1 MSDIKVEQYKKAVE
15 RATDRWKA
23 KLEKIGARADKIHE
37 ALAKL
42 EENKPATTENKKKI
56 EICKKGFDALG
67 KEVDKATLELKL
79 DLMLL
84 EVPKE
89 APKAELLKLP
99 DWLKAIIKAK
109 GIPLGRGVSVVPD
122 VEFDF
127 KNFRLKSVGV
137 TVRW

>member
-23 KLEKIGARADKIHE
+23 KLEKIGAKADKIHE

-42 EENKPATTENKKKI
+42 EENKPPTTEDKKKI
-56 EICKKGFDALG
+56 EICKKGFDALE

-79 DLMLL
+79 DIMLL

-99 DWLKAIIKAK
+99 DWLKAVIKAK

-127 KNFRLKSVGV
+127 KNFKLKSVGV

>member
-1 MSDIKVEQYKKAVE
+1 MSDIKVEQYKKAVGRAIE
-15 RATDRWKA
+15 RWVA
-23 KLEKIGARADKIHE
+23 KLEKTGAKADKLRE

-42 EENKPATTENKKKI
+42 EENKSPSTEEKKKI
-56 EICKKGFDALG
+56 ELIKKGFEPLA

-79 DLMLL
+79 DVMLL
-84 EVPKE
+84 DVPKE

-99 DWLKAIIKAK
+99 DWLKAVIKAK

-127 KNFRLKSVGV
+127 KNFKLKSLGV

>member
-23 KLEKIGARADKIHE
+23 KLEKVGAKADKIRE

-42 EENKPATTENKKKI
+42 EENKPPTTENKKKI
-56 EICKKGFDALG
+56 EICKKGFDALE

-99 DWLKAIIKAK
+99 DWLKAVIKAK

-127 KNFRLKSVGV
+127 KNFKLKSVGV